1 MMKTLCNL
9 GRFLVVLFVAGNFGL
24 AQSVQSTPAAQE
36 QGPFAEINQHLNEA
50 ADAKLASAFPSS
62 PKAEHVDGTI
72 ETTLSSGLLVVPTQ
86 LKGTSS
92 RRAIA
97 NPLASLDAL
106 RWIIEPELARAEL
119 PVELTGI
126 VLVESGGQTR
136 ALSPR
141 GARGLWQFMPDT
153 ARRYGLV
160 VTESLDERLDP
171 YKSTRAAARYL
182 RDLYAE
188 FGNWPLALA
197 AYNAGEDTVQRAVER
212 TSTRDFSSIARTGML
227 PLETRIYVPAVLN
240 AIAFMAGKGKDLTPA
255 MRPSAGGAVVYTRAE
270 IEN

>member
-1 MMKTLCNL
+1 MMKPLCNL

-24 AQSVQSTPAAQE
+24 AQSVQSMPATQE
-36 QGPFAEINQHLNEA
+36 QGPFAEINQRLNEA

-62 PKAEHVDGTI
+62 PKAEQVDGKIGTR
-72 ETTLSSGLLVVPTQ
+72 LSSGLLVVPAQ
-86 LKGTSS
+86 LKGASS
-92 RRAIA
+92 MRAIA
-97 NPLASLDAL
+97 YPLARLDAL

-182 RDLYAE
+182 RDLYGK

-197 AYNAGEDTVQRAVER
+197 AYNAGEDTVQRALDR
-212 TSTRDFSSIARTGML
+212 ASARDFSSIARADML
-227 PLETRIYVPAVLN
+227 PLETRSYVPAVLN
-240 AIAFMAGKGKDLTPA
+240 AIGFMAGKGEDRAPA
-255 MRPSAGGAVVYTRAE
+255 VGRSADRAVVYTRSE
-270 IEN
+270 MGN